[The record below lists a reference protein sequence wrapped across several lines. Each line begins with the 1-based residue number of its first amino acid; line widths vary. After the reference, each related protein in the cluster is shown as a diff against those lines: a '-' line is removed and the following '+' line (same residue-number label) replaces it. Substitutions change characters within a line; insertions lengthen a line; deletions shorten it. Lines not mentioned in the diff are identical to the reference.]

1 MIPDLSG
8 RFETVSTGLHLA
20 KRIALLIAACGLV
33 YLLRPAVHGFVYPII
48 YSPTGLLVGGGT
60 LVVAVGLW
68 LAPPLKTE
76 GRQVDGG
83 TLGLFLSDSAVL
95 KLYLLGTIF
104 GIAVVIGFVYS
115 VPAGMVAESTLADRT
130 MGDAERIDGLPE
142 INADNPRIVPRA
154 VADVQTRGS
163 TSYRT
168 HRLGPSDI
176 ARMEDGTLAWSYA
189 IEPDGF
195 RNKLLS
201 NQRGVLLSDMT
212 RIENRSIRAYDDQP
226 FAVGEG
232 MYLYRGA
239 GWNLRSTDFLS
250 QYYDDAVEFTH
261 NGTAYMYYPKTG
273 HEWQWLPIPHTV
285 PVWDGGALISPDG
298 TITHLTPAEAQE
310 SEILDGQRLY
320 PLYNTEREMGSL
332 GYRNG
337 IINQLPVVGAHEN
350 EVEVAELP
358 AGAGNS
364 QPFVVDF
371 AGERMSYVTAMEPY
385 GEDSRGLDEI
395 FFVDAT
401 TGETRYFASE
411 GETLTGPERAM
422 GIVRSADS
430 QTGWGDNFVVVEP
443 VPVFINDDLWWHSK
457 VVPVD
462 NTDISRNVF
471 VNADSGEA
479 VELGTTEAVRSF
491 LAGEGVDSGEG
502 VETEP
507 APDSEGVD
515 YYIVITGSDGEEI
528 ERIPVGPGEN
538 PRIEYVPAGGTNGDN
553 SGSENSSDAS

>member
-1 MIPDLSG
+1 VNVDFDS
-8 RFETVSTGLHLA
+8 RFETVSTGRHLA
-20 KRIALLIAACGLV
+20 KRIALLLVACGLLYV
-33 YLLRPAVHGFVYPII
+33 LRPAIHGFVYPIL

-76 GRQVDGG
+76 GREVDGG
-83 TLGLFLSDSAVL
+83 SLGLFLTDSAVL
-95 KLYLLGTIF
+95 KLYLVGTVF

-176 ARMEDGTLAWSYA
+176 ARTEDGRLAWSYA

-212 RIENRSIRAYDDQP
+212 RIENRSITAYDDQP

-232 MYLYRGA
+232 MYLHRGA
-239 GWNLRSTDFLS
+239 DWNLRSTDFLS
-250 QYYDDAVEFTH
+250 QYYDDAVELTH
-261 NGTAYMYYPKTG
+261 DGTAYMYYPKTG
-273 HEWQWLPIPHTV
+273 HEWQLLPIPHTV

-491 LAGEGVDSGEG
+491 LAGENVDGG
-502 VETEP
+502 NVGTEP

-528 ERIPVGPGEN
+528 ERVPVGPGEN
-538 PRIEYVPAGGTNGDN
+538 PTIEYVPAGETN
-553 SGSENSSDAS
+553 SENSSE

>member
-8 RFETVSTGLHLA
+8 RFETVSTGPHLA
-20 KRIALLIAACGLV
+20 KRIALLVAACGLLYV
-33 YLLRPAVHGFVYPII
+33 LRPLVHGLVYPIV
-48 YSPTGLLVGGGT
+48 YSPTGLLVGGVT
-60 LVVAVGLW
+60 ILVAVGLW
-68 LAPPLKTE
+68 LAPPLRTE
-76 GRQVDGG
+76 GRDVDGG
-83 TLGLFLSDSAVL
+83 SLGLFLSDSAVL
-95 KLYLLGTIF
+95 KLYLVGTIF
-104 GIAVVIGFVYS
+104 GITVLIGFLYS
-115 VPAGMVAESTLADRT
+115 VPAGMVAEATLADRT
-130 MGDAERIDGLPE
+130 MSDSEPIDGFPE

-176 ARMEDGTLAWSYA
+176 ARAEDGTLAWSYA
-189 IEPDGF
+189 IEPDGP

-212 RIENRSIRAYDDQP
+212 RMENRSITAYDDQQ

-232 MYLYRGA
+232 MYLQRGA
-239 GWNLRSTDFLS
+239 DWNLKSTDFLTR
-250 QYYDDAVEFTH
+250 YYDDAVEFTH

-273 HEWQWLPIPHTV
+273 HEWQLTPIPHTV

-298 TITHLTPAEAQE
+298 TITHLTPQQAQE
-310 SEILDGQRLY
+310 NEILEGQRLY

-332 GYRNG
+332 GFRNG

-358 AGAGNS
+358 AGAGNN
-364 QPFVVDF
+364 QPFVIDLD
-371 AGERMSYVTAMEPY
+371 GERMSYVTAMEPY

-401 TGETRYFASE
+401 TGESRYFASE

-443 VPVFINDDLWWHSK
+443 VPVFINDELWWHSK
-457 VVPVD
+457 VVPTD

-479 VELGTTEAVRSF
+479 VSLMTTEAVQSF
-491 LAGEGVDSGEG
+491 LAGEDVDDEQ

-515 YYIVITGSDGEEI
+515 YYIVITDSNGQEI
-528 ERIPVGPGEN
+528 ERIPVGPDEN
-538 PRIEYVPAGGTNGDN
+538 PTIEYVPASQTA
-553 SGSENSSDAS
+553 ENSSAP

>member
-1 MIPDLSG
+1 MISKLSS
-8 RFETVSTGLHLA
+8 RFESVSTGRHLA
-20 KRIALLIAACGLV
+20 TRVALLIVACGLLYV
-33 YLLRPAVHGFVYPII
+33 FRPAVHGLVYPIA
-48 YSPTGLLVGGGT
+48 YSATGLLVGGVT
-60 LVVAVGLW
+60 VSMAVGLW

-76 GRQVDGG
+76 GRQIDGG
-83 TLGLFLSDSAVL
+83 SLGLFLSDSAVL
-95 KLYLLGTIF
+95 KLSVLGTVF

-130 MGDAERIDGLPE
+130 MADSERIDGLPA
-142 INADNPRIVPRA
+142 INAENPRIVPRA

-176 ARMEDGTLAWSYA
+176 ARAEDGTLAWSYA
-189 IEPDGF
+189 IEPDGV

-201 NQRGVLLSDMT
+201 TQRGVLLSDMT
-212 RIENRSIRAYDDQP
+212 RIENRSITAYDDQS
-226 FAVGEG
+226 FAIGEG
-232 MYLYRGA
+232 MYLHRGA
-239 GWNLRSTDFLS
+239 AWNLKSTDFLT

-273 HEWQWLPIPHTV
+273 HEWQLTPIPHTV
-285 PVWDGGALISPDG
+285 PVWEGGALISPDG
-298 TITHLTPAEAQE
+298 TITHLTPDEAQA
-310 SEILDGQRLY
+310 SAILDGQRLY
-320 PLYNTEREMGSL
+320 PLYNTEREMRSL

-337 IINQLPVVGAHEN
+337 IINQLPVVGQHEG
-350 EVEVAELP
+350 EVEVATLP

-364 QPFVVDF
+364 QPFVIDLD
-371 AGERMSYVTAMEPY
+371 GERMSYVTAMEPY

-443 VPVFINDDLWWHSK
+443 IPVFVDDDLWWHSK
-457 VVPVD
+457 VVPTD

-471 VNADSGEA
+471 VNADNGETVSLA
-479 VELGTTEAVRSF
+479 TTDAVRSF
-491 LAGEGVDSGEG
+491 LAGEDVDDET
-502 VETEP
+502 VKTEP
-507 APDSEGVD
+507 APDREGVD
-515 YYIVITGSDGEEI
+515 YYIVITGGDGEEI

-538 PRIEYVPAGGTNGDN
+538 PTIEYVPAGEASGDTV
-553 SGSENSSDAS
+553 GSENSSDPAS

>member
-1 MIPDLSG
+1 VIPDLSG
-8 RFETVSTGLHLA
+8 RFETVSTGPHLA
-20 KRIALLIAACGLV
+20 KRIALLTVACILVYFLRPVVHGLV
-33 YLLRPAVHGFVYPII
+33 YPLV
-48 YSPTGLLVGGGT
+48 YSPTGLLIGGVT
-60 LVVAVGLW
+60 ILVAVGLW
-68 LAPPLKTE
+68 LAPPLKTD

-83 TLGLFLSDSAVL
+83 SLGLLLSDSAVL
-95 KLYLLGTIF
+95 KLYLVGTIF
-104 GIAVVIGFVYS
+104 GIAVLLGFIYS
-115 VPAGMVAESTLADRT
+115 VPAGMVAEATLADRT
-130 MGDAERIDGLPE
+130 MSDSEPIDDFPE

-176 ARMEDGTLAWSYA
+176 ARAEDGTLAWSYA
-189 IEPDGF
+189 IEPDGP

-212 RIENRSIRAYDDQP
+212 RMENRAITAYDDQQ
-226 FAVGEG
+226 FAIGEG
-232 MYLYRGA
+232 MYLQRGA
-239 GWNLRSTDFLS
+239 DWNLKSTDFLTR
-250 QYYDDAVEFTH
+250 YYDDAVEFTH
-261 NGTAYMYYPKTG
+261 NGTAYMYYSKTG
-273 HEWQWLPIPHTV
+273 HEWQLTPIPHTV

-298 TITHLTPAEAQE
+298 TITHLTPEEAQA

-332 GYRNG
+332 GFRNG
-337 IINQLPVVGAHEN
+337 IINQLPVVGEHSG
-350 EVEVAELP
+350 EVEVAAMP
-358 AGAGNS
+358 SGAGNS
-364 QPFVVDF
+364 QPFVIDL

-401 TGETRYFASE
+401 TGETRYFASG

-479 VELGTTEAVRSF
+479 VSLMTTEAVRSF
-491 LAGEGVDSGEG
+491 LAGEDVDGNEQ

-538 PRIEYVPAGGTNGDN
+538 PTIEYVPAGQTN
-553 SGSENSSDAS
+553 ENSSAP